1 MFSDT
6 LLELVTQYGYV
17 FFFLAFSL
25 GPFGIPV
32 PNEIIIVS
40 GSILSHTGVV
50 NYWAAY
56 SSILTGLLTAITI
69 SYTIGR
75 FFGHKFKKRWLDNRY
90 FLRAESILKRKGDLA
105 MFIGMFIPMV
115 RYIMPLLIGMSEI
128 HFKKFAIFTYSS
140 AVTWTITYF
149 ALGIYFKEP
158 VLSMMQIL
166 GY

>member
-1 MFSDT
+1 M
-6 LLELVTQYGYV
+6 
-17 FFFLAFSL
+17 
-25 GPFGIPV
+25 
-32 PNEIIIVS
+32 
-40 GSILSHTGVV
+40 
-50 NYWAAY
+50 
-56 SSILTGLLTAITI
+56 
-69 SYTIGR
+69 
-75 FFGHKFKKRWLDNRY
+75 
-90 FLRAESILKRKGDLA
+90 LKRKGDLA
-105 MFIGMFIPMV
+105 MFIGMFIPVV